1 MNGRETRRVAVL
13 FAVLAA
19 AGSAL
24 AATIRVP
31 ADQPTI
37 ADAIAIAQ
45 PGDIILVDDYV
56 FFDEPIIDWLDKA
69 VRVES
74 TGNVDQ
80 PYDGL
85 YKLGAGSTLTAA
97 TGGMLDVRGELRS
110 PESGSADAHA
120 AYLDECP
127 TGRIVVQPGAGLNVS
142 TSASVNLSGTVI
154 VENAAALSFSLPLGE
169 YLDTS
174 GTVTLFD
181 NAQLNITGG
190 LAMDGALTGVDA
202 VVTVGDQIDTHGSW
216 ILNGGALSTSDNL
229 YTTSYAMLT
238 LYGCELTV
246 IGECGNGGQLRLFDG
261 LLLTQ
266 HLTNYDQLDLFNV
279 TLSAERFYN
288 SSYNEVTGS
297 GFWVTDL
304 DNDGELFCTDDTTV
318 VGDVENDGTIT
329 IYTGTLTIFGTL
341 TNDGTIIGN
350 YRGGR
355 DGDDWQGISIGGD
368 FIAGFGAQLLMPSPA
383 LRVRVDGDYD
393 VAIGENERYDMCQ
406 ATLMVGSLAG
416 AGVELEVMSRDVGPF
431 ETGLDRT
438 LPGHYPIG
446 TLHIAG
452 ATVNLIDLHDNDNLG
467 PEPCEAVYVDALQ
480 IDAGA
485 TVNTN
490 GCRIYYNTLVNNGV
504 VDQPENLIL
513 IESGIPGDLDG
524 DGDVDLSDLAQLLSN
539 YGITGGATYQQGDL
553 DGDGDIDLNDLA
565 ALLAN
570 YGFSHGP

>member
-1 MNGRETRRVAVL
+1 MNSRETRRVAVL

-19 AGSAL
+19 VGSAL
-24 AATIRVP
+24 AVTIHVP

-37 ADAIAIAQ
+37 ADAVAIAQ

-80 PYDGL
+80 PYEGL
-85 YKLGAGSTLTAA
+85 YKLGAGSMLTAA
-97 TGGMLDVRGELRS
+97 TGSMLEVRGELRS
-110 PESGSADAHA
+110 PGSGSADAHA
-120 AYLDECP
+120 AYLDEWS

-142 TSASVNLSGTVI
+142 TSGYADLNGTVT
-154 VENAAALSFSLPLGE
+154 VENDGALSFSLPLGD
-169 YLDTS
+169 YLDAS
-174 GTVTLFD
+174 GAVTLFD
-181 NAQLNITGG
+181 NAQLNVTGN
-190 LAMDGALTGVDA
+190 LMMDGALSGLEA
-202 VVTVGDQIDTHGSW
+202 VVSIAGQIDTDGSW
-216 ILNGGALSTSDNL
+216 ILNGGRLSAGGSL
-229 YTTSYAMLT
+229 YATSYATLT
-238 LYGCELTV
+238 LYGSELTV
-246 IGECGNGGQLRLFDG
+246 VGECNNSGQLRLFDG
-261 LLLTQ
+261 LVLTEQ
-266 HLTNYDQLDLFNV
+266 LANFGQLDLLNV
-279 TLSAERFYN
+279 TLSAEDFYN
-288 SSYNEVTGS
+288 SYYDEVTGS

-318 VGDVENDGTIT
+318 VGDVVNQGTIT
-329 IYTGTLTIFGTL
+329 VYVGTLTILGTL

-350 YRGGR
+350 CRGGR
-355 DGDDWQGISIGGD
+355 DGDDWQGISVSGD
-368 FIAGFGAQLLMPSPA
+368 LIAGFGAQLLMPSPA
-383 LRVRVDGDYD
+383 LRVRVDGNYD

-406 ATLMVGSLAG
+406 ATLVLGSLAG
-416 AGVELEVMSRDVGPF
+416 AGVGLEVMSRDVGPF
-431 ETGLDRT
+431 EAGLDRT

-485 TVNTN
+485 MLNTN
-490 GCRIYYNTLVNNGV
+490 GCRIYYNTLVNNGS

-513 IESGIPGDLDG
+513 IGSGIPGDLDG

-553 DGDGDIDLNDLA
+553 DGDGDVDLSDLA